1 MADDFIHSAKWK
13 TFLIK
18 DQINWFVYEE
28 EEKAD
33 KKCL

>member
-1 MADDFIHSAKWK
+1 MILRSVKWK
-13 TFLIK
+13 LFLIK
-18 DQINWFVYEE
+18 DQINWFVYEK